1 MRLYV
6 TGDIMNQF
14 INENW
19 REVLR
24 ELGTPT
30 YDALGLI
37 VHKILSNTSKMVPYK
52 DLFDDT
58 D

>member
-1 MRLYV
+1 
-6 TGDIMNQF
+6 MNHF

-19 REVLR
+19 REVLN
-24 ELGTPT
+24 ELGQPT

-37 VHKILSNTSKMVPYK
+37 VHKILSDAAATVPYK
-52 DLFDDT
+52 DMFDDT

>member
-1 MRLYV
+1 
-6 TGDIMNQF
+6 MNQF

-24 ELGTPT
+24 ELGKPT

-37 VHKILSNTSKMVPYK
+37 VHNILTDMSRVVPYK